1 MQARD
6 GRWLEAA
13 GLVLV
18 RQRPGSAKGVM
29 FITLEDETG
38 IANLVIWSS
47 LFEQQ
52 RGVVLSASM
61 LECRGRVQ
69 REGDVIHVVAEQ
81 LGDLTP
87 LLRTVGSRHRVQ
99 PDLPGNHDESAS
111 RRHQD
116 SSELAHSLGD
126 HPLLRDTP
134 AIQVPTRS
142 FH

>member
-1 MQARD
+1 M
-6 GRWLEAA
+6 
-13 GLVLV
+13 LV
-18 RQRPGSAKGVM
+18 RQRPGTATGVI

-69 REGDVIHVVAEQ
+69 REGDVIHVVCDQ
-81 LGDLTP
+81 LSDLTP
-87 LLRTVGSRHRVQ
+87 LLRTVGDRGQVQ
-99 PDLPGNHDESAS
+99 ACPHGKPDDVLRRPRPGPGDAGVGG
-111 RRHQD
+111 RR
-116 SSELAHSLGD
+116 SLCEG
-126 HPLLRDTP
+126 PT
-134 AIQVPTRS
+134 IQVSTRS